1 MQGAHE
7 SRTVARASPAAGFSL
22 IELLIVVAII
32 LIVASIAIPNF
43 VRARIQA
50 NEAAAVQNLRT
61 ISTAQVAYLTAYAN
75 GFAPGLPELTGNSP
89 VTCDQAGLI
98 DNALASGQKTGYRY
112 VLHPGTPVLVAG
124 VGCAAPG
131 VNDYQISAE
140 PIAVGSSGQR
150 SFCMTQNGIIRQ
162 DPTGAPI
169 AAGSCVPPLAPIQ

>member
-1 MQGAHE
+1 MC
-7 SRTVARASPAAGFSL
+7 RRAKQAAGFSL

-32 LIVASIAIPNF
+32 LIIASIAIPNF
-43 VRARIQA
+43 MRARILA
-50 NEAAAVQNLRT
+50 NEGAAVQNLRT
-61 ISTAQVAYLTAYAN
+61 ISTAQVAYITAYAN

-89 VTCDQAGLI
+89 VTCNQAGLI
-98 DNALASGQKTGYRY
+98 DNVLASGQKTGYRY
-112 VLHPGTPVLVAG
+112 VVHPGTPVLVAG

-150 SFCMTQNGIIRQ
+150 SFCMTQSGIIRQ